1 MSKRYYLA
9 PIVGDGSEQ
18 NPFRAKVPRGVNHV
32 AEIKIGPDGKPASA
46 YALVLVAA
54 INHLPLLT
62 DPEIDAL
69 PDFPKDAKVNA
80 MHAATKTAMRA
91 AMTKRGIPT
100 ADVDNADG
108 YRDVIRSIGRGLNG
122 NFHEDN
128 FDVSE

>member
-9 PIVGDGSEQ
+9 PIVGDGSEE
-18 NPFRAKVPRGVNHV
+18 NPYRAKVPRGVNHV

-54 INHLPLLT
+54 INHVPLLS
-62 DPEIDAL
+62 DADLDAL

-91 AMTKRGIPT
+91 AMTRRGIPT
-100 ADVDNADG
+100 DSADNADG
-108 YRDVIRSIGRGLNG
+108 YRDVIRAIGRALNS